1 MIIFNSDNGAET
13 VHVDWMRQDYRHDAA
28 GGWRGMKR
36 DGWEGGHRVPLI
48 VRWPKT
54 IPKGLLSDQL
64 ISTTDIFATVA
75 SIIGYKLGD
84 EDATDSYDMLPAMLG
99 IQDKNKSI
107 RPYLLTQ
114 SFRGEFQLRQG
125 QWKYLDHMGSG
136 GNDYQNQN
144 LKKYDLPEMAM
155 EASGQLY
162 NLSNDPGEK
171 TNLFFTEAV
180 KRMELQEFLKL
191 SKESGRSAPENR
203 IPLGMNKLKEL
214 RKKT

>member
-1 MIIFNSDNGAET
+1 
-13 VHVDWMRQDYRHDAA
+13 
-28 GGWRGMKR
+28 
-36 DGWEGGHRVPLI
+36 
-48 VRWPKT
+48 
-54 IPKGLLSDQL
+54 
-64 ISTTDIFATVA
+64 
-75 SIIGYKLGD
+75 
-84 EDATDSYDMLPAMLG
+84 
-99 IQDKNKSI
+99 
-107 RPYLLTQ
+107 
-114 SFRGEFQLRQG
+114 
-125 QWKYLDHMGSG
+125 MGSG

-171 TNLFFTEAV
+171 TNLFFTEAE
-180 KRMELQEFLKL
+180 KRMELQELLKL